1 MACMNFIILKVNGID
16 VSSFPH
22 EDAVQVFLSAPEPIV
37 VELKRRTPSNSDTQS
52 SLNSSTTSSSR
63 SSDSPTSDHPD
74 DECLPPDIDIEEITL
89 RKTKSEE
96 RIGLTVSYSSAN
108 GSGSDDTETCT
119 EVFITDIIPESVAFR
134 DGRLRQGD
142 QILQVNGRDVT
153 TKDETESLFAE
164 NRNAVTLLVS
174 RCLYSDDDFFEED
187 FPPPP
192 PPEETAVDQTDSNR
206 LSNGSLILSQ
216 DDPLHHKNIKAQMEM
231 MNQEIAALDHRVE
244 NAFLVKHDLQTY
256 RQPVD
261 SSDGDA
267 SVVDQKLSKLQISSN
282 GRKPPQFPHIPAPPP
297 IDSDTEHIYETIPE
311 DSESEPIYCSPYE
324 SSDQSIVEQWL
335 KMNGINNNQKQVL
348 LKKIAT
354 NGGTGI
360 KQSPSQETKSWQKTT
375 KSNSSGEEHENSSSA
390 YNTGGS
396 CNSNNHLTL
405 ELNFSPDKDMSRSTM
420 VLCPQK
426 EAKVS
431 QDAAKDC
438 KQCIKHRS
446 SSKEKSP
453 KHAKSF
459 VMSNSTSQRLTSP
472 SASNFVHP
480 QSTSLPGTPMSPTG
494 PDFKDKLP
502 KNSLNSASV
511 ASSTMY
517 TNMANLHQ
525 TMLLQQKMFR
535 QAMVQQ
541 NTMSNTKHYT
551 APNLSQYQFV
561 SGQQTYRTSLQPR
574 TNEENMVWK
583 VKRRQDGTRYIVRR
597 PCNRSKVLRE
607 RANKIAEERNELTT
621 EDDTVSEIKLG
632 RFWPKEDRKK
642 HLEKAKERRTRQE
655 AMIAAKNQQLA
666 EQQHPATNGL
676 PPTIPKSKSAET
688 HRKPS
693 TIKRQTKN
701 GEPEKPPALPPANG
715 TVKGGILSVTTV

>member
-1 MACMNFIILKVNGID
+1 MF
-16 VSSFPH
+16 F
-22 EDAVQVFLSAPEPIV
+22 F
-37 VELKRRTPSNSDTQS
+37 
-52 SLNSSTTSSSR
+52 SLQ
-63 SSDSPTSDHPD
+63 
-74 DECLPPDIDIEEITL
+74 EITL
-89 RKTKSEE
+89 RKAKSEE

-174 RCLYSDDDFFEED
+174 RCLYSDDDFFEEE

-192 PPEETAVDQTDSNR
+192 PPEMTAITSSTTTVIGNDTEDTNR
-206 LSNGSLILSQ
+206 LSNGSLILSS
-216 DDPLHHKNIKAQMEM
+216 DDPLHHKNIKAQIEM

-244 NAFLVKHDLQTY
+244 NAFLVKQDLSTY
-256 RQPVD
+256 RQPLD
-261 SSDGDA
+261 SSDTPDIYTTDV
-267 SVVDQKLSKLQISSN
+267 SVTDQKFSKLQIIPN
-282 GRKPPQFPHIPAPPP
+282 IRKPPQFPQIPAPPP

-324 SSDQSIVEQWL
+324 ASDQSIVEQWL

-348 LKKIAT
+348 LKKMS
-354 NGGTGI
+354 NGSNGV

-426 EAKVS
+426 ELKHHK
-431 QDAAKDC
+431 DDGKDC

-453 KHAKSF
+453 KHVKAF
-459 VMSNSTSQRLTSP
+459 VMSNSSQRLTSP
-472 SASNFVHP
+472 SGSNFIHQ

-494 PDFKDKLP
+494 PGKL
-502 KNSLNSASV
+502 
-511 ASSTMY
+511 
-517 TNMANLHQ
+517 
-525 TMLLQQKMFR
+525 
-535 QAMVQQ
+535 
-541 NTMSNTKHYT
+541 
-551 APNLSQYQFV
+551 
-561 SGQQTYRTSLQPR
+561 
-574 TNEENMVWK
+574 
-583 VKRRQDGTRYIVRR
+583 
-597 PCNRSKVLRE
+597 
-607 RANKIAEERNELTT
+607 
-621 EDDTVSEIKLG
+621 
-632 RFWPKEDRKK
+632 KK
-642 HLEKAKERRTRQE
+642 TLF
-655 AMIAAKNQQLA
+655 
-666 EQQHPATNGL
+666 
-676 PPTIPKSKSAET
+676 
-688 HRKPS
+688 
-693 TIKRQTKN
+693 
-701 GEPEKPPALPPANG
+701 
-715 TVKGGILSVTTV
+715 

>member
-1 MACMNFIILKVNGID
+1 MSRFDGLK
-16 VSSFPH
+16 
-22 EDAVQVFLSAPEPIV
+22 
-37 VELKRRTPSNSDTQS
+37 T
-52 SLNSSTTSSSR
+52 
-63 SSDSPTSDHPD
+63 
-74 DECLPPDIDIEEITL
+74 EITL
-89 RKTKSEE
+89 RKTKSDE

-119 EVFITDIIPESVAFR
+119 EVFITDIISESVAAK
-134 DGRLRQGD
+134 DGRLRPGD

-174 RCLYSDDDFFEED
+174 RCLYSGDDDEFYEED

-192 PPEETAVDQTDSNR
+192 PPELTAITSESTTFIETHTNGSDTKENSIR
-206 LSNGSLILSQ
+206 KSNGSLILST
-216 DDPLHHKNIKAQMEM
+216 DDPLHHKNIKAQMEA

-244 NAFLVKHDLQTY
+244 NAFLLKHDQVTY
-256 RQPVD
+256 GQPLD
-261 SSDGDA
+261 TSEEIGD
-267 SVVDQKLSKLQISSN
+267 KLGKLQLTPN
-282 GRKPPQFPHIPAPPP
+282 TKKAPPQFPQIPAPPP

-324 SSDQSIVEQWL
+324 ASDQSIVEQWL
-335 KMNGINNNQKQVL
+335 KMNGINNNQKQIL
-348 LKKIAT
+348 IKKMS
-354 NGGTGI
+354 NGTGGNGI
-360 KQSPSQETKSWQKTT
+360 KQSPSQETKLWQKTT

-426 EAKVS
+426 ETKHTN
-431 QDAAKDC
+431 DTKDC
-438 KQCIKHRS
+438 KQCLKYRGN
-446 SSKEKSP
+446 SKEKSSSP
-453 KHAKSF
+453 KHCKSYI
-459 VMSNSTSQRLTSP
+459 MSNSSSQRLTSP
-472 SASNFVHP
+472 SASNHITHQ
-480 QSTSLPGTPMSPTG
+480 QSTSLPGTPMSPTA
-494 PDFKDKLP
+494 PSDFKEKQP
-502 KNSLNSASV
+502 KSNINSATV

-525 TMLLQQKMFR
+525 TMLLQQKLFR

-632 RFWPKEDRKK
+632 RFWSKEDRKK
-642 HLEKAKERRTRQE
+642 HMEKAKERRVRQE

-666 EQQHPATNGL
+666 ETLTFTQQQVTTTTTIMPVNGL
-676 PPTIPKSKSAET
+676 PPAIPKSKSQET
-688 HRKPS
+688 HRKS
-693 TIKRQTKN
+693 TIKKTRN
-701 GEPEKPPALPPANG
+701 GDHTPDGGQKPPALPPANG
-715 TVKGGILSVTTV
+715 SVVNGKGGILSVTTV